1 VDDVSWPCKLVKD
14 GRSWQTAL
22 PHEVRPAS
30 TEVWRLLTT
39 SFLDRVNVGIAKL
52 TGQSAVGIVH
62 AEANL
67 KA

>member
-1 VDDVSWPCKLVKD
+1 MDDVSWPCKLVKD

-22 PHEVRPAS
+22 PHEVRP
-30 TEVWRLLTT
+30 TLTVEWRLLTT

-52 TGQSAVGIVH
+52 TGQSAVRTAR